1 MHVDSCNNF
10 LHDYLLFR
18 VIELSCSR
26 FNRLSIFLTFEIQ
39 VFLLLINTMFIICKV
54 NNFILLFMSTML
66 KTVLIMVR

>member
-26 FNRLSIFLTFEIQ
+26 FIRLSIFLTFEIQ

-54 NNFILLFMSTML
+54 NKFILLFMSTML